1 MENKFVLNRLGL
13 INFWYYQNQVFE
25 LSDGHLLFRGRNGAG
40 KSITM
45 QSLMPILLDGNV
57 EPSRLDSFGSRDK
70 KMIDYFLG
78 DAEVNGKNKEGV
90 GYLWAEYKI
99 GEQYITTGIGMH
111 GGRKST
117 SLNRWYFVI
126 NDGRRIGL
134 DFSLMINETKNSAIT
149 LSKKQLKNRIEGS
162 GQVFNSQ
169 KEYANY
175 ISENIFGFKNIDD
188 LENTIKLLIQLRN
201 PKLNNDLKPAKLESI
216 LSDSL
221 PSLTEDNVQASAKT
235 LDQIDHA
242 NANIEQN
249 KYQERELQPLLK
261 AYKNYR
267 HDQLAALVQD
277 TEQHLKQVGRL
288 TQKFSQLDLNR
299 KKIES
304 KQASINESNLRLS
317 RELDSDIDLKEK
329 LAGNEGFN
337 LVEEAKKLN
346 KKLSEMNKSKNNKN
360 DSIWIYEDD
369 IRKHQDKMSSLKQK
383 EMNIEGDFTK
393 LSQSLEHLAVKS
405 GFVRQHRQ
413 VFLMASDNQDVDV
426 SQWKKEAQSNLNCL
440 ENIIVKYKESEWC
453 QRNVDQ
459 LDRRLEDENKNLD
472 GYKIKERNWESQ
484 YNEELFNLKK
494 IFQEYSDKLSFEI
507 DKDIVGIIQTNLD
520 RIYTSEMPGLS
531 KVIEPLIGMFNRQ
544 KGIIQNEIQETN
556 FNIDSV
562 NAGMEELQ
570 TEQDEI
576 RAQKYP
582 VPERLQY
589 RKIIRQKQ
597 ELIPFYQLLEF
608 KEDIDASTS
617 NRIEGAL
624 LESGILDGLVSL
636 DGEIII
642 GDTILQVNPKM
653 FMPTLMD
660 YLKPD
665 IDVETT
671 IPESLIYDLLSSIA
685 VNKDSTDVD
694 VVITPEGEFQVG
706 ILVGKA
712 KNDYEAQ
719 FIGATAQ
726 ERFRK
731 ARILDLQKKI
741 DDKLNQLKK
750 LENSLTYKKNQMDI
764 LDKDRIRMP
773 KDDNLS
779 RLNFQLDDI
788 NRKIESQT
796 KTIIEFSENLERQ
809 KGTLQR
815 NFLEIKQLS
824 KNYQTIQKSRAAFEL
839 AKNEMK
845 HYIDSISDW
854 KTKLNSIDNLNE
866 RINDANE
873 LLIRMDNELDV
884 KRKELSQLISD
895 IQDIQSE
902 IKVNEERQRI
912 AGNLD
917 EINKQLVEIGE
928 RIDQIRYD
936 QKKNNVKLQEL
947 AGQLE
952 KSKTNIVNL
961 QERLDFE
968 HPFSKLLEE
977 TLSKE
982 LYIEVGSDQDLQKKL
997 KNELISYEAID
1008 SETLNHDIEIMS
1020 SKFSAQSNSLLSFRP
1035 RQKARDTLDTPDW
1048 IKNFSKNKGDIDF
1061 WKLYLNHHQEVL
1073 VELSGIDEL
1082 ITKLDY
1088 QLREQIQVNHEAMTE
1103 AEENLF
1109 RTIIFDSLGEVIR
1122 QNINKAQDWIVD
1134 MNQILSQQENNS
1146 NLKLSIKWEIKPSDD
1161 LSNNENQE
1169 GVALLKKDPKVLNH
1183 QDLKKIKN
1191 FLNSKINERKIAY
1204 EDHDQEIQMTK
1215 ILRDSLDYRQW
1226 FQFKIF
1232 YTQNGKS
1239 KRQLTKVVFN
1249 KFSGG
1254 EKAITMY
1261 TPLFVAMSARYNN
1274 ARESAPRIITLDEA
1288 FAGIDESNISQL
1300 FKTIDQ
1306 LGFNYIMTSQQ
1317 LQAEYDTVPSLN
1329 TYELLRDKG
1338 KDGDLVTAIQF
1349 HWDGKKRME
1358 SNEY

>member
-78 DAEVNGKNKEGV
+78 DVDVNGKNKEGV

-117 SLNRWYFVI
+117 NLNRWYFVI
-126 NDGRRIGL
+126 NDGRRIGS
-134 DFSLMINETKNSAIT
+134 DFSLMINETTNSAIT

-221 PSLTEDNVQASAKT
+221 PSLTEDNVQASART
-235 LDQIDHA
+235 LDQIDQA
-242 NANIEQN
+242 NANIDQI
-249 KYQERELQPLLK
+249 KYQKKELQPLLE
-261 AYKNYR
+261 AYTNYR
-267 HDQLAALVQD
+267 HHQLVALAHV
-277 TEQHLKQVGRL
+277 TEDHLQQAENL
-288 TQKFSQLDLNR
+288 TRKLSQLDSKHREIENR
-299 KKIES
+299 RD
-304 KQASINESNLRLS
+304 SINESNIDLG
-317 RELDSDIDLKEK
+317 RELDSNIQLKEK

-346 KKLSEMNKSKNNKN
+346 QKLSQMNQNKNNKN
-360 DSIWIYEDD
+360 GRISIYEGD
-369 IRKHQDKMSSLKQK
+369 IKKHQDKISDLKKK
-383 EMNIEGDFTK
+383 EVNTEEDFTQ
-393 LSQSLEHLAVKS
+393 LSKTLEYLAVKS
-405 GFVRQHRQ
+405 GFGRQHKQ
-413 VFLMASDNQDVDV
+413 IFLVASDYQSIDIA
-426 SQWKKEAQSNLNCL
+426 QWKKDSLENLGCL
-440 ENIIVKYKESEWC
+440 EKIVNKYQECEWS
-453 QRNVDQ
+453 QKNVNQ
-459 LDRRLEDENKNLD
+459 LDRQLEDENKKLD
-472 GYKIKERNWESQ
+472 DYKMKQRNWESQ
-484 YNEELFNLKK
+484 YDEELFNLKQM
-494 IFQEYSDKLSFEI
+494 FQKYSDNLSFEI
-507 DKDIVGIIQTNLD
+507 DKDVVGIIQTNLD
-520 RIYTSEMPGLS
+520 QIYTRDMPRLS
-531 KVIEPLIGMFNRQ
+531 KVIEPLIGVLNEQ
-544 KGIIQNEIQETN
+544 KGSIQNSIQEIN
-556 FNIDSV
+556 YNIDNINV
-562 NAGMEELQ
+562 EIEGLQ

-582 VPERLQY
+582 VPERLQH
-589 RKIIRQKQ
+589 RKKIRQNQ
-597 ELIPFYQLLEF
+597 ELIPFYQFLEF
-608 KEDIDASTS
+608 KENIDTS
-617 NRIEGAL
+617 IANQIEGAL
-624 LESGILDGLVSL
+624 LESGILDGLVSP
-636 DGEIII
+636 DGEITI
-642 GDTILQVNPKM
+642 GDTTLQANPKM

-665 IDVETT
+665 IDFETI

-694 VVITPEGEFQVG
+694 VVITPDGEFQVG
-706 ILVGKA
+706 ILVGQA
-712 KNDYEAQ
+712 KDDYEAQ

-731 ARILDLQKKI
+731 SKIEDLQKRI
-741 DDKLNQLKK
+741 DDRLIQLKK
-750 LENSLTYKKNQMDI
+750 LENSLTERGYQIDALEKDI
-764 LDKDRIRMP
+764 IRIP

-779 RLNFQLDDI
+779 QLKFRLDDI
-788 NRKIESQT
+788 NRNIESQT
-796 KTIIEFSENLERQ
+796 KTTIDFSERLEHD
-809 KGTLQR
+809 KEELQR
-815 NFLEIKQLS
+815 DFLEVKQLS
-824 KNYQTIQKSRAAFEL
+824 KNYQTISKSKSAFEL
-839 AKNEMK
+839 AKNEMQQ
-845 HYIDSISDW
+845 YI
-854 KTKLNSIDNLNE
+854 NSINDWSKDLSYINNLIE
-866 RINDANE
+866 RIKDVE
-873 LLIRMDNELDV
+873 ESLIRMGKELIV
-884 KRKELSQLISD
+884 RQKELSQIISD
-895 IQDIQSE
+895 IKDIQSE
-902 IKVNEERQRI
+902 IKVNEDRQRI

-917 EINKQLVEIGE
+917 GIKKRLVEIGD
-928 RIDQIRYD
+928 RIDRIRYE
-936 QKKNNVKLQEL
+936 QKENNVKLQDL
-947 AGQLE
+947 AGQSE
-952 KSKTNIVNL
+952 KNKTNIVNI
-961 QERLDFE
+961 QKKLDFE
-968 HPFSKLLEE
+968 RPFSKLLVE
-977 TLSKE
+977 TLDHE
-982 LYIEVGSDQDLQKKL
+982 LYLEAGSNQDLKRDL
-997 KNELISYEAID
+997 KNNLITDEAID
-1008 SETLNHDIEIMS
+1008 SENLNHDIEIMN

-1035 RQKARDTLDTPDW
+1035 RQKARDTLDAPDW
-1048 IKNFSKNKGDIDF
+1048 IKNFPKNKGDIDF

-1073 VELSGIDEL
+1073 VELSGVDEL
-1082 ITKLDY
+1082 ITKLDN
-1088 QLREQIQVNHEAMTE
+1088 QLKEQIQVNREAMTE
-1103 AEENLF
+1103 AEEELF
-1109 RTIIFDSLGEVIR
+1109 RAIIFDSLGEVIR

-1134 MNQILSQQENNS
+1134 MNQILSRQENNS
-1146 NLKLSIKWEIKPSDD
+1146 NLKLSIKWEIKPSDE
-1161 LSNNENQE
+1161 LSNSENQE

-1183 QDLKKIKN
+1183 QDLAKIKS
-1191 FLNSKINERKIAY
+1191 FLNSKINEKKIAY
-1204 EDHDQEIQMTK
+1204 EDHNQEIQMTK

-1232 YTQNGKS
+1232 YTQNGKN

-1274 ARESAPRIITLDEA
+1274 AHEIAPRIITLDEA

-1338 KDGDLVTAIQF
+1338 KDGDLVTAIQL
-1349 HWDGKKRME
+1349 HWDGKKRIE
-1358 SNEY
+1358 SNGY